1 MAKKKQNQKETPKV
15 NPELEGFDIRIDP
28 FGEIKTNYNID
39 KINEFLNKNVDDKKL
54 RDRDGFYVEEE
65 DKEEQPADRE
75 ELIEDQLQEMVE
87 DDLDNDDLDDDI
99 ETEDVAFKVDDDYD
113 DFSLE
118 EDEDDDEFK

>member
-1 MAKKKQNQKETPKV
+1 MAKKKQNQQETPKV

-54 RDRDGFYVEEE
+54 RDRDGYYVEEG

-75 ELIEDQLQEMVE
+75 ALIEDQLQEMVE
-87 DDLDNDDLDDDI
+87 DDLDNEDLEDDI

-118 EDEDDDEFK
+118 EDDEDDEFK